1 MGAGDVLQQLIDKY
15 GIIVVLLGAIALEF
29 CLDILKDFISD
40 DLQQKYERW
49 KYDRNT
55 NHAERV
61 SNRHVRIRVIHRG
74 EPVSSIYPISVID
87 GEVNGEGEQEGK

>member
-15 GIIVVLLGAIALEF
+15 GAIAVLLGAIALEF

-55 NHAERV
+55 NDDKRV
-61 SNRHVRIRVIHRG
+61 SDRRVRIRVIHSS
-74 EPVSSIYPISVID
+74 ELIPSVYPVSVID
-87 GEVNGEGEQEGK
+87 GEIGGEGEQEEK